1 MGDGDNSLQNLRVIP
16 FTPFRIRSSMFSITS
31 DPIRFGAPPGS
42 RSESPFR
49 ATGAMHG
56 TEHGARTGT
65 SACLPNVQ
73 QTCAGHVSGRSHALA
88 CVPLAAESLGSEV
101 ASREEGLL
109 LQASHG
115 LTCDGGRKDEGSRA
129 EGLKWICEG
138 CDVHQLFIPCSCK
151 ELWAKTIGTKVQVPT
166 KLKIS
171 GGEGNMKSCGPCA
184 DPFGQ
189 L

>member
-88 CVPLAAESLGSEV
+88 CVPLAAESLGSVKWPAEK
-101 ASREEGLL
+101 
-109 LQASHG
+109 
-115 LTCDGGRKDEGSRA
+115 KDY
-129 EGLKWICEG
+129 C
-138 CDVHQLFIPCSCK
+138 CK
-151 ELWAKTIGTKVQVPT
+151 RLMA
-166 KLKIS
+166 
-171 GGEGNMKSCGPCA
+171 
-184 DPFGQ
+184 
-189 L
+189 